1 MKRLIKHF
9 LPCLLSAALI
19 FSLAGCTKPPA
30 GESLEAFGTYFDT
43 IISIKIWGGDEK
55 MLDHCKEMCSRYEQ
69 LFSRTI
75 ETSDISRINA
85 AKGKPVEVDDET
97 IELIEKGLYY
107 SQLSNGSFDI
117 TIAPLSELW
126 DIKNNPGNIP
136 DAVSIEEAKSHVDY
150 RNVQVEENT
159 VTLKDPD
166 AAIDLG
172 GIAKG
177 FIADKLKAYLKS
189 EGIEH
194 GQIDLGGN
202 LLTIGSKTDG
212 SDFHIGIQKP
222 FAETNEAITTVDIH
236 DQSVVSSGTYE
247 RYFKKDGKI
256 YHHLLDPKTGY
267 PYDNGLLQV
276 TIISDQSVDGDGLS
290 TACFALGLEKGTELI
305 ESLDH
310 VQAIFVTDDYS
321 LHYVGLDPAPQ

>member
-1 MKRLIKHF
+1 M

-19 FSLAGCTKPPA
+19 FSLNGCTKPPA

-55 MLDHCKEMCSRYEQ
+55 ILDRCKEMCSHYEQ

-75 ETSDISRINA
+75 KTSDISRINA
-85 AKGKPVEVDDET
+85 AKGSPVTVDDET

-107 SQLSNGSFDI
+107 SRISKGSFDI

-136 DAVSIEEAKSHVDY
+136 DAAAIEEAKSHVDY
-150 RNVQVEENT
+150 KNVLVEGNT
-159 VTLKDPD
+159 VTLKDPE

-202 LLTIGSKTDG
+202 LLTIGSKIDG

-222 FAETNEAITTVDIH
+222 FAKTNEAITTVEIH

-256 YHHLLDPKTGY
+256 YHHLLDPQTGY
-267 PYDNGLLQV
+267 PFDNGLLQV

-290 TACFALGLEKGTELI
+290 TTCFALGLEEGTKLI
-305 ESLDH
+305 ESLDGI
-310 VQAIFVTDDYS
+310 QAIFVTDDYA
-321 LHYVGLDPAPQ
+321 LHYAD

>member
-1 MKRLIKHF
+1 MKRFTKHMLPFLI
-9 LPCLLSAALI
+9 SAAMLS
-19 FSLAGCTKPPA
+19 SLTGCTTPPA
-30 GESLEAFGTYFDT
+30 SEPLETVGVYFDT
-43 IISIKIWGGDEK
+43 IISIKIWGGSQDI
-55 MLDHCKEMCSRYEQ
+55 LDHCREMCSDYEQ

-75 ETSDISRINA
+75 DTSDISRINA
-85 AKGKPVEVDDET
+85 AHGQPVEVDDET

-107 SQLSNGSFDI
+107 SQLSGGRFDI

-126 DIKNNPGNIP
+126 DIKNNPGSIP
-136 DAVSIEEAKSHVDY
+136 DEAAIEEAVSHIDY
-150 RNVQVEENT
+150 RNVLVEGNT
-159 VTLKDPD
+159 VTLKDPK

-177 FIADKLKAYLKS
+177 FIADKLKAWLKS
-189 EGIEH
+189 EGIEN

-236 DQSVVSSGTYE
+236 DQSVVSSGIYE

-256 YHHLLDPKTGY
+256 YHHLLDPETGY
-267 PYDNGLLQV
+267 PFDNHLLQV

-290 TACFALGLEKGTELI
+290 TACFALGLEQGSQLV
-305 ESLDH
+305 ESLDGIR
-310 VQAIFVTDDYS
+310 AIFVTDDYS
-321 LHYVGLDPAPQ
+321 LHYVN

>member
-19 FSLAGCTKPPA
+19 FSLVGCTKPPA

-85 AKGKPVEVDDET
+85 AKGKPVEVDNET

-136 DAVSIEEAKSHVDY
+136 DAASIEEAKSHVDY

-177 FIADKLKAYLKS
+177 FIADKLKVYLKS

-310 VQAIFVTDDYS
+310 VQAIFVTDDYN
-321 LHYVGLDPAPQ
+321 LHYAGLNPAPQ